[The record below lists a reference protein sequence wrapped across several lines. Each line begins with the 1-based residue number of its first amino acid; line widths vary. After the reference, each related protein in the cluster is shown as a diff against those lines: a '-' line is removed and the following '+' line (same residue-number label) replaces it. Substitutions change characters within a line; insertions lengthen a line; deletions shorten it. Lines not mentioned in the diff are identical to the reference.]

1 MFGRSSI
8 QTATKSGLHI
18 VLAILLLVVCGSF
31 DPARAQNVQA
41 VAGANSGPTTDQLFD
56 QTIGKADEFDAA
68 GWPARGRFTPFPA
81 LTQAYVDFNRRLWN
95 KHGIAYMFAPTLMS
109 QWGSQG
115 GNQDYTA
122 SEQYQGLLVWRALNE
137 TRIGTGYFV
146 INNLHVS
153 QLDKT
158 SGVDFAQSLGINYFT
173 NDSVGRTEVT
183 KALLWRH
190 EFPGD
195 FLTVLLGHDEIN
207 AINGGCR
214 YACDDTTNFLST
226 PLAAN
231 PAGTLPGQGM
241 MASVDVKLREG
252 VIVEAGVA
260 DARGD
265 GKLHFNR
272 AFDTGEVAYAGSLK
286 IENPFKSVGDGVY
299 KFSYYKVDAT
309 RQGTPKAAAETRGL
323 SIQVDQDFGNV
334 GVFAKYHKAMKR
346 KGAVKQTGSAGLMLL
361 KPFGNDEDRLGLGF
375 GWVDPTAPN
384 TNDEYVAEAFYRMQL
399 TPLTQISAGA
409 MLVIDPS
416 TPGKSNEFVF
426 SLRARKHL

>member
-1 MFGRSSI
+1 M
-8 QTATKSGLHI
+8 QAATKSGLHI

-56 QTIGKADEFDAA
+56 QTIGRVEEADEFDAA

-95 KHGIAYMFAPTLMS
+95 KHNIAYMFAPTLMS

-122 SEQYQGLLVWRALNE
+122 SEQYQGMFVWRALNE

-183 KALLWRH
+183 KAILWRH
-190 EFPGD
+190 ELPGD
-195 FLTVLLGHDEIN
+195 FLTVLLGHDELN

-214 YACDDTTNFLST
+214 YACDDTTSFFST

-231 PAGTLPGQGM
+231 PASTMPGQGM

-265 GKLHFNR
+265 GRLHFNR
-272 AFDTGEVAYAGSLK
+272 VFNTGEVAYAGALK
-286 IENPFKSVGDGVY
+286 VENPFKSVGDGVY

-346 KGAVKQTGSAGLMLL
+346 KGAVKQTGSAGLVLL